1 MEYFRFVPPALLTA
15 VAMVSAMP
23 SPQDTPASTTRLAPA
38 QPVPQTRFL
47 GGLLP
52 GGLPQTNP
60 NQNVQN
66 TLAAGG
72 LGLVGGVA
80 ATNCIFNNDCNLS
93 FRPQLGGSID
103 ANGNF
108 KPQLGLT
115 TQVGDGSSGIGT
127 TFTGGLQL
135 DQNSQNGIGTF
146 VAGGINNGDPN
157 SLSPGIQTGFGFSQ
171 GANGQTQAVSQL
183 GGGIQAPQVAG
194 VNFHQPNRP
203 LGITPTLF
211 GGAIGQP
218 SNQPGQPV
226 NNNPFHQL
234 FFGGR

>member
-1 MEYFRFVPPALLTA
+1 MDYFRFVPPALMTM
-15 VAMVSAMP
+15 AMVTAMP
-23 SPQDTPASTTRLAPA
+23 SPQNNP
-38 QPVPQTRFL
+38 QPSTRFL
-47 GGLLP
+47 GGLIP

-60 NQNVQN
+60 NHNVQN

-72 LGLVGGVA
+72 FGLIGGVA

-93 FRPQLGGSID
+93 FRPSLGAAVD
-103 ANGNF
+103 ANGQF

-115 TQVGDGSSGIGT
+115 TQVGSGASGLGT

-135 DQNSQNGIGTF
+135 DENSQNGIGTF
-146 VAGGINNGDPN
+146 AAAGINNGNADGV
-157 SLSPGIQTGFGFSQ
+157 SPGLQTGFGFSQ
-171 GANGQTQAVSQL
+171 GANGQTQATSQL
-183 GGGIQAPQVAG
+183 GGSIQAPQVAG

-203 LGITPTLF
+203 LGIQPTLF
-211 GGAIGQP
+211 GGAFGQP
-218 SNQPGQPV
+218 NRPGAPA